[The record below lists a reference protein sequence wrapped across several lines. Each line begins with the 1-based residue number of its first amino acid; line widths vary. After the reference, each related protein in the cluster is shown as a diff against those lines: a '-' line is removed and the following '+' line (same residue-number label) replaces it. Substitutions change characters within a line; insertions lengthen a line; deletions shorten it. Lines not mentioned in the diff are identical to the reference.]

1 MLTDYVTVAMNG
13 LKETFDSLQSTLN
26 QMTVETTS
34 EKEKSFLFLFF
45 EKDDSVFGKIFF
57 YNFYKARQ
65 KCFPVF
71 QKACPAVQSR
81 VVTALSKCETVLCR
95 YDQNL

>member
-34 EKEKSFLFLFF
+34 EKKKVSFSCSL
-45 EKDDSVFGKIFF
+45 KKIIMCIGRKN
-57 YNFYKARQ
+57 YHFYKASQ
-65 KCFPVF
+65 KCYP
-71 QKACPAVQSR
+71 
-81 VVTALSKCETVLCR
+81 
-95 YDQNL
+95 